1 MICQVFL
8 HFFEILIANII
19 KNTYN
24 EIMFTS
30 KIESYFF
37 DNEKKVNKL
46 IAKILPLF
54 CLVGPIIYF
63 CDKWGFFDIDDFGLL
78 LFSCGVVI
86 ATIIVFVFTR
96 RFASKFFL
104 KYIFFAFFEVV
115 VFYLSILPGVD
126 LNLGYLVL
134 PLLAALY
141 YSGRFSFT
149 VNVVSYI
156 VMIISFSIRAK
167 SNLDWFI
174 EKTISMTIEF
184 LIWILV
190 EYALVRTAKRLLLDN
205 YKRNRQINN
214 IQLNLISGF
223 ANLVEAKDSTTGHHI
238 KRISAYVKLICE
250 ELKKI
255 ERFKTYLTSE
265 NIQRIVAA
273 SPLHDL
279 GKIAIPDAILCK
291 TSVLSTEEFNL
302 IKQHPLMGDQLIR
315 DNMSSIEDK
324 EYIRIARDVAL
335 HHHEWW
341 NGNGYPDGLE
351 GRNIPLCARIISTAD
366 VLDALLSK
374 RPYKQGYDVDKTFEI
389 ITSLAG
395 IQFDPDIINVLPNIK
410 EKIAQIASDDSGVLA
425 EKYVSLD

>member
-1 MICQVFL
+1 ML
-8 HFFEILIANII
+8 AN
-19 KNTYN
+19 
-24 EIMFTS
+24 

-54 CLVGPIIYF
+54 CFVGPIIYF
-63 CDKWGFFDIDDFGLL
+63 CDNLGFFDVADSGLL
-78 LFSCGVVI
+78 IFSCLTVI
-86 ATIIVFVFTR
+86 VAILVFIFTR
-96 RFASKFFL
+96 KFASKYFL
-104 KYIFFAFFEVV
+104 KYIFFAFFEIV
-115 VFYLSILPGVD
+115 VFYLSVLPGVD

-134 PLLAALY
+134 PLLASLY

-149 VNVVSYI
+149 VNIVSYI
-156 VMIISFSIRAK
+156 VMIISFTIRAK
-167 SNLDWFI
+167 SNLDWFVA
-174 EKTISMTIEF
+174 KTVSMTIEF
-184 LIWILV
+184 LIWILI

-205 YKRNRQINN
+205 YKRNRQIHN

-250 ELKKI
+250 ELKRI
-255 ERFKTYLTSE
+255 ERFQTYLTSE
-265 NIQRIVAA
+265 NIERIVAA
-273 SPLHDL
+273 APLHDL

-315 DNMSSIEDK
+315 DNMSSIEDT
-324 EYIRIARDVAL
+324 EYIQIARDVAL

-351 GRNIPLCARIISTAD
+351 GRNIPLCARITSTAD

-395 IQFDPDIINVLPNIK
+395 IQFDPDIISILPNIK
-410 EKIAQIASDDSGVLA
+410 DEISRIASDDSGRIA
-425 EKYVSLD
+425 EKYFSLD